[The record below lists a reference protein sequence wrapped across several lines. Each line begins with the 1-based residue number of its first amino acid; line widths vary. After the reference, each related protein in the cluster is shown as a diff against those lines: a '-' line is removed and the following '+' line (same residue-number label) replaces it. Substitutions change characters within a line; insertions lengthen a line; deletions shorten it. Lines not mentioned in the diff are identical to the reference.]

1 MDSKLYK
8 IILNEEDLTVDNDE
22 AQRER
27 LRSKMRSNEDDIDT
41 ARAALGLG
49 TDLLGYYPLSAMN
62 SPFKTSFNVQIK
74 AEDIPISWRG
84 EKRFKEGDSQ
94 VFNFIATLWLDPK
107 QYKKVL
113 DGGVEDN
120 YVFKI
125 VKLESN
131 KEFEDFVEEFEEFED
146 FGEGTLI
153 SFLGKEI
160 NLAESRRAD
169 VKKAGKKGEKITSP
183 AVPQLRTDKKY
194 TITLLV
200 DQDVEEP
207 VDEDGE
213 DEEVKIPNK
222 EEFLKGN
229 RNMQLAYLSKT
240 FLNDGEDIWS
250 LLNLKEGYELKSGF
264 LDAVLRQD
272 NEKAQEYLKKE
283 YQSIVDNDGFKSKVT
298 PKQWVNTLKNPK
310 TISLMDWIRNTRK
323 GIRNFLKALSKKF
336 PQFDIGERAEAKVSK
351 PGETGKS
358 MGSPGTQEIKD
369 SVMSRLNLL
378 LEGTLGDKADK
389 AGFNDSL
396 FKKNLPQF
404 MEMLSSMYYDF
415 SGSNL
420 PYNREAVLEYCK
432 EYGCKGGSSGKK
444 IKKTKS
450 SDYKLKGTDYMST
463 ESITKKILGLLF
475 EEEKQKITSQLIF
488 SKIEV
493 KGMKAGERIE
503 SDDFEQSFESL
514 SKGEKTAGVII
525 DYNIG
530 SNDLTKIQE
539 EGIKKNIPSADLTQI
554 GELMNNLT
562 NKNVLLKTNEGEKR
576 LELMLE
582 KSRSLNVNIIINIP
596 YKKNGGDIGNLY
608 KILKSG
614 GKKLNDCSIVYANP
628 KQPFV
633 RGIDMGIKL
642 NLK

>member
-1 MDSKLYK
+1 M
-8 IILNEEDLTVDNDE
+8 
-22 AQRER
+22 
-27 LRSKMRSNEDDIDT
+27 
-41 ARAALGLG
+41 
-49 TDLLGYYPLSAMN
+49 
-62 SPFKTSFNVQIK
+62 
-74 AEDIPISWRG
+74 
-84 EKRFKEGDSQ
+84 
-94 VFNFIATLWLDPK
+94 
-107 QYKKVL
+107 
-113 DGGVEDN
+113 EDN

-125 VKLESN
+125 VKLESG
-131 KEFEDFVEEFEEFED
+131 EEFED

-183 AVPQLRTDKKY
+183 VVPQLRTDKKY

-200 DQDVEEP
+200 EQDVEEP

-264 LDAVLRQD
+264 LDAALRQD

-283 YQSIVDNDGFKSKVT
+283 YQSIVNNDGFKSKVT

-444 IKKTKS
+444 IKKTK
-450 SDYKLKGTDYMST
+450 Y
-463 ESITKKILGLLF
+463 F
-475 EEEKQKITSQLIF
+475 E
-488 SKIEV
+488 
-493 KGMKAGERIE
+493 
-503 SDDFEQSFESL
+503 
-514 SKGEKTAGVII
+514 
-525 DYNIG
+525 
-530 SNDLTKIQE
+530 
-539 EGIKKNIPSADLTQI
+539 
-554 GELMNNLT
+554 
-562 NKNVLLKTNEGEKR
+562 
-576 LELMLE
+576 
-582 KSRSLNVNIIINIP
+582 
-596 YKKNGGDIGNLY
+596 
-608 KILKSG
+608 
-614 GKKLNDCSIVYANP
+614 
-628 KQPFV
+628 
-633 RGIDMGIKL
+633 
-642 NLK
+642 